1 MKPFKVILLTL
12 MLLII
17 SISLVAVKKAT
28 TSTVVGSI
36 NGKKILYGE
45 FSKMLD
51 NYKSFQVNKGV
62 KLDKEKTAEL
72 NNQLWE
78 ELIARQIYDK
88 AIVQK
93 GLTPTTAELEKRA
106 ITNPPQQ
113 VKAIPALQTNGKFD
127 AAKYKM
133 ALEKDAKFKTDVIQ
147 VIAESYKYEKLF
159 RSIKSSAKIKPDSVK
174 DAYYKEN
181 NKVSAQIIYFNP
193 AKVKNVTVPD
203 SEMVRYFNTNIEKYK
218 RDPAR
223 KYRYVKINH
232 VLDKADSLASTTLVD
247 SLYNALLKGAD
258 FATLAKQY
266 SKDPGSAANGGD
278 LGYFGK
284 GRMIPDFEQ
293 AAFSTP
299 VGTIHAPIKTTYGY
313 HIIKVIDKK
322 TEDGAEQ
329 VKASHILI
337 RTEARPEAS
346 RQVKIDA
353 NALYDKVKNVGLTEA
368 IKGTNYQLME
378 TPEFYEN
385 ARFIQG
391 MGSFENL
398 VKFAFSNKV
407 GSLAE
412 LVSSPQNEFFIAE
425 ISDSMGV
432 HYDSFDKAKP
442 QVLSILEREKKSMI
456 AKLAAAEFIKT
467 VEPDSLITKAKAAD
481 WDVVEGKDLTV
492 DGFIPQAGKVEGFI
506 PAMLNL
512 EKGQHTGV
520 IESKDAAFI
529 GIVTDRVKV
538 DPAKWE
544 KQKSKILAAALDK
557 AQTDRLNSWYYEKRS
572 KLDIKDFRA
581 DYFDLPAPAQRQIRL
596 Q

>member
-1 MKPFKVILLTL
+1 M
-12 MLLII
+12 
-17 SISLVAVKKAT
+17 
-28 TSTVVGSI
+28 
-36 NGKKILYGE
+36 
-45 FSKMLD
+45 
-51 NYKSFQVNKGV
+51 
-62 KLDKEKTAEL
+62 
-72 NNQLWE
+72 
-78 ELIARQIYDK
+78 
-88 AIVQK
+88 
-93 GLTPTTAELEKRA
+93 
-106 ITNPPQQ
+106 
-113 VKAIPALQTNGKFD
+113 
-127 AAKYKM
+127 
-133 ALEKDAKFKTDVIQ
+133 
-147 VIAESYKYEKLF
+147 
-159 RSIKSSAKIKPDSVK
+159 
-174 DAYYKEN
+174 
-181 NKVSAQIIYFNP
+181 
-193 AKVKNVTVPD
+193 
-203 SEMVRYFNTNIEKYK
+203 
-218 RDPAR
+218 
-223 KYRYVKINH
+223 
-232 VLDKADSLASTTLVD
+232 
-247 SLYNALLKGAD
+247 YNALLKGAD